1 MSESEFNRVFSENLR
16 YYLELRGKTQAELA
30 KFVGV
35 STAAV
40 NTWCKGLKNPRMDKT
55 DKICAFLNCSRSDL
69 IEDRSMTSDINKK
82 TAYYLDAETA
92 AMAQELFDN
101 PEYRMLFDAARN
113 SRPEDLQMAADM
125 LTRLK
130 KTNPDG

>member
-1 MSESEFNRVFSENLR
+1 MSESDFNRIFSKNLR

-40 NTWCKGLKNPRMDKT
+40 NTWCQGLKNPRMDKT
-55 DKICAFLNCSRSDL
+55 DKICAFLNCRRSDL
-69 IEDRSMTSDINKK
+69 MEEHSHDDQTKK
-82 TAYYLDAETA
+82 PYYLDEATAEL
-92 AMAQELFDN
+92 AQSLLEDEN
-101 PEYRMLFDAARN
+101 YRILFDAARD

-125 LTRLK
+125 LKRFK
-130 KTNPDG
+130 DTNPEG